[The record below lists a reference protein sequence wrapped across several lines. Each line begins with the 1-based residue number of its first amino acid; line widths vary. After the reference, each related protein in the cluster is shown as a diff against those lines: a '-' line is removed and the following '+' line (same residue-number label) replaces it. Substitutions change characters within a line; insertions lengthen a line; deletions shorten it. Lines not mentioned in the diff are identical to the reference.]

1 MWTML
6 GGDVGMPMT
15 ILVCADAEPGSVKP
29 TAVSITK
36 APKVLRMFLLQ
47 IFVFAR
53 YPASSG
59 DTKPESAI
67 LPDHTHKNNEER
79 PVIRL
84 PSRAKTGFDPGKWP
98 CLIALP
104 RDTFGLH
111 NHG

>member
-1 MWTML
+1 
-6 GGDVGMPMT
+6 
-15 ILVCADAEPGSVKP
+15 LVCADAEPGSVKP